1 MVFCWTIIENIT
13 GLFVVSPERLLS
25 VLPYY

>member
-1 MVFCWTIIENIT
+1 MVFCRTIIENIT
-13 GLFVVSPERLLS
+13 VLFVVSPERLLS